1 MTLLQKTII
10 TDTWVEASWQD
21 FIQATENP
29 DYEKGKF
36 YYYQGKLRLEMSPVG
51 NDHANDHSTI
61 LGVIHLYL
69 ATHTLNLTVKDNC
82 SYRKTGQKE
91 AQPDISC
98 YIGDKANCIPFGT
111 GIIDLDKFPFPDLV
125 IEIANTSLTDDQG
138 KKRRLYQ
145 ELGISEYWIVDV
157 QTGKVLAF
165 KMDNKGSHQ
174 IQESL
179 LLTNLKLSILE
190 KALKMTRY
198 TSHSQVMKWLLTQF
212 NQELR

>member
-1 MTLLQKTII
+1 MTSLQTKII
-10 TDTWVEASWQD
+10 TDTWLEASWLD

-36 YYYQGKLRLEMSPVG
+36 YYDQGKLRIEMSPVG
-51 NDHANDHSTI
+51 NGHANDHSTM

-69 ATHTLNLTVKDNC
+69 ATHDLNLTVKDNC

-98 YIGDKANCIPFGT
+98 YVGEKASCIPFRT
-111 GIIDLDKFPFPDLV
+111 GVVDLDQFPPPDLV

-138 KKRRLYQ
+138 KKRLLYG

-157 QTGKVLAF
+157 QTGKILAF
-165 KMDNKGSHQ
+165 KMANKG
-174 IQESL
+174 IYPIRESVIL
-179 LLTNLKLSILE
+179 INLQFSILE
-190 KALKMTRY
+190 EALKMTRNS
-198 TSHSQVMKWLLTQF
+198 SHSQVMKWLLTQF
-212 NQELR
+212 NQ